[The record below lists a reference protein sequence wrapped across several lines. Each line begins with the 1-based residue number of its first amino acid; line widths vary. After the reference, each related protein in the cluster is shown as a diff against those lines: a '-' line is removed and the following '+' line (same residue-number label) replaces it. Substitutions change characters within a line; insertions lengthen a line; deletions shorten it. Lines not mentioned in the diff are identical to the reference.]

1 MTPAIREAVAADLP
15 AVLGLYR
22 ELYEELDLQLDERVA
37 RAWADTLTTPRRA
50 VLLAE
55 TDGRPVGTVD
65 VTVVANTA
73 RQGRPYLLVENVV
86 VAASH
91 RRRGIARAL
100 IAEAERR
107 GRAAGCYKLVLSA
120 EDPAACA
127 FYEAAGLEA
136 TARTYKR
143 YLDRP
148 AVSGPPPPGR
158 RRGRPAPR

>member
-1 MTPAIREAVAADLP
+1 MPAIREAVAADLP

-65 VTVVANTA
+65 VTVLANTA

-91 RRRGIARAL
+91 RGRGIGRAL
-100 IAEAERR
+100 LAEAASRA
-107 GRAAGCYKLVLSA
+107 RAAGCYKLQLA
-120 EDPAACA
+120 ALDPGAFA
-127 FYEAAGLEA
+127 FYEAVGWQRAG
-136 TARTYKR
+136 RTYKV
-143 YLDRP
+143 YLD
-148 AVSGPPPPGR
+148 A
-158 RRGRPAPR
+158 